1 MINFEFQN
9 TTKIYFGKDA
19 EKGIGE
25 KIKKYGNKVLLHY
38 GGGSIKKNGIYDKI
52 RTEMETAGLE
62 IWELGGVQPN
72 PRLSLINTGIKLC
85 RENKI
90 DFILAVGGGSVID
103 SAKGIAVG
111 VPYEGDVWEFY
122 MGKALP
128 KTKMP
133 LGVVLT
139 LPATGSESS
148 YSSVVTNEEGMLKRP
163 LDNDVLYP
171 DFSVLNPEFT
181 YSLPDYQT
189 CCGIADISAH
199 LMERYFTREKHVGL
213 TDRML
218 EGALKNL
225 IENAEQVLTHPKDY
239 NVRSEIM
246 WTGAVAHNNLLNT
259 GRIGD
264 WASHM
269 IEHELSAI
277 NDVAHGAGL
286 SVIFPAWMKYVYHYD
301 IDIFVQY
308 AVRVWNV
315 EQDFYDKEKTALAGI
330 ACLENFYRSMG
341 LPVRLHEIGIGED
354 SFELIA
360 QKCRK
365 FDEVKET
372 VGNFAILGKD
382 DIVNILKLAQ

>member
-9 TTKIYFGKDA
+9 TTKIYFGKGA

-148 YSSVVTNEEGMLKRP
+148 YSSVVTNE
-163 LDNDVLYP
+163 
-171 DFSVLNPEFT
+171 
-181 YSLPDYQT
+181 
-189 CCGIADISAH
+189 
-199 LMERYFTREKHVGL
+199 RY
-213 TDRML
+213 
-218 EGALKNL
+218 
-225 IENAEQVLTHPKDY
+225 
-239 NVRSEIM
+239 
-246 WTGAVAHNNLLNT
+246 
-259 GRIGD
+259 
-264 WASHM
+264 
-269 IEHELSAI
+269 
-277 NDVAHGAGL
+277 
-286 SVIFPAWMKYVYHYD
+286 
-301 IDIFVQY
+301 
-308 AVRVWNV
+308 V
-315 EQDFYDKEKTALAGI
+315 ETSSG
-330 ACLENFYRSMG
+330 
-341 LPVRLHEIGIGED
+341 
-354 SFELIA
+354 
-360 QKCRK
+360 
-365 FDEVKET
+365 
-372 VGNFAILGKD
+372 
-382 DIVNILKLAQ
+382 

>member
-9 TTKIYFGKDA
+9 TTKVYFGKNA

-25 KIKKYGNKVLLHY
+25 KIKQYGDRVLLHY

-52 RTEMETAGLE
+52 MREL
-62 IWELGGVQPN
+62 IQNDIKVWELGGVKPN
-72 PRLSLINTGIKLC
+72 PRLSLIQEGISIC
-85 RENKI
+85 RKNKI
-90 DFILAVGGGSVID
+90 SFILAVGGGSAID

-111 VPYEGDVWEFY
+111 VPYEGDVWDFY
-122 MGKALP
+122 EGSR
-128 KTKMP
+128 MP
-133 LGVVLT
+133 EKKLALGVVLT

-148 YSSVVTNEEGMLKRP
+148 YSSVVTKEEGMLKRP

-171 DFSVLNPEFT
+171 DFAILNPEFT

-199 LMERYFTREKHVGL
+199 LMERYFTKVRHVGL
-213 TDRML
+213 TDRL
-218 EGALKNL
+218 IEGALKNL
-225 IENAEQVLTHPKDY
+225 IENARKVLDY
-239 NVRSEIM
+239 PTDYDIRSEIM

-259 GRIGD
+259 GRIGG

-269 IEHELSAI
+269 IEHELSAV

-286 SVIFPAWMKYVYHYD
+286 AVILPAWMKYVYRKD
-301 IDIFVQY
+301 VDLFAQY

-315 EQDFYDKEKTALAGI
+315 EENYFDREETARKGI
-330 ACLENFYRSMG
+330 ACLEEFYQSLH

-354 SFELIA
+354 KFEMIA
-360 QKCRK
+360 KKCRK
-365 FDEVKET
+365 FDVEKGT
-372 VGNFAILGKD
+372 VGNFIPLSEK
-382 DIVNILKLAQ
+382 DIVNILELAK